1 MITPVTTLDI
11 ILGIWGG
18 MTVVGV
24 LCYLV
29 IGWLADRRH
38 RR

>member
-1 MITPVTTLDI
+1 MTTLDI

-18 MTVVGV
+18 TFVLGV

-38 RR
+38 KR